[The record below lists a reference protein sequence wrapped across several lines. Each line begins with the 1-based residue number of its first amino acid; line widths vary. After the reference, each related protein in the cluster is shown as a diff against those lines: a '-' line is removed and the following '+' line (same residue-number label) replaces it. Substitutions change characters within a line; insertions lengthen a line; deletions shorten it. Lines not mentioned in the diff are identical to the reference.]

1 MVEDEGDE
9 NLDLA
14 DEVEAEEEELEEN
27 IENELATKNLEDKQV
42 SV

>member
-27 IENELATKNLEDKQV
+27 IENELATKNLEDK
-42 SV
+42 